1 MSSTLPELD
10 WSLYCADYEDQ
21 LATLNVDFGN
31 FVNDDEIILS
41 PNDIDF
47 KAFAVADEQRSFQI
61 QHNPTSDSFIS
72 LGELDDER
80 KPARSFG
87 EVYETAYQ
95 IKQPSKDLLEST
107 AVKEKGLDC
116 TDAKEDDL
124 RPNDSAIEKG
134 RKEYPG
140 SHETTWL
147 YDILSASVT
156 CKTTKQLE
164 SVNKFL
170 VQKAHIVHAK
180 NRFVT
185 AANCGYCDL
194 LYHVLFD
201 WPDILRKRGAMDK
214 LLSDITRVESPLSL
228 LGCRLCGTLA
238 IQSSRGNGE

>member
-41 PNDIDF
+41 PNDIGF
-47 KAFAVADEQRSFQI
+47 KAFAVADEQQSFQI

-80 KPARSFG
+80 KPARNFG

-116 TDAKEDDL
+116 TDAKEEDL
-124 RPNDSAIEKG
+124 RPNDSAIKKG
-134 RKEYPG
+134 RKENPG
-140 SHETTWL
+140 SHETWL

-170 VQKAHIVHAK
+170 VQKAHIVQAK

-185 AANCGYCDL
+185 DLVTNLCLGSVTNQFVHRSPFPDVVLEGVHELFVRKFRTLGVSYEALDANEDL
-194 LYHVLFD
+194 GSHL
-201 WPDILRKRGAMDK
+201 
-214 LLSDITRVESPLSL
+214 T
-228 LGCRLCGTLA
+228 
-238 IQSSRGNGE
+238 